1 MIVYE
6 NPWFRV
12 SKEGDFHIIEENTAG
27 EGAVVLPLVGDAV
40 LLLEMRRPS
49 QNGEL
54 TLELPRGF
62 GQMGEGA
69 QSAAAR
75 ELAEETGYVLPVEA
89 FTLLGHVRPNT
100 GILRSRVAVF
110 AVEIAE
116 GTSQQVP
123 DKEADGYRL
132 LSLSDLPAAIADGQ
146 IEDGF
151 TLSALMLYQARLSL
165 RP

>member
-12 SKEGDFHIIEENTAG
+12 SKEGDFHIIEENTGG
-27 EGAVVLPLVGDAV
+27 EGAVVLPLVEGQV

-62 GQMGEGA
+62 GEAGEAGIQAA
-69 QSAAAR
+69 QR
-75 ELAEETGYVLPVEA
+75 ELAEETGYVLGEDD
-89 FTLLGHVRPNT
+89 FTLIGHVRPNT

-110 AVEIAE
+110 TVEITQDQPHKAR
-116 GTSQQVP
+116 
-123 DKEADGYRL
+123 DNEASAVRMMPL
-132 LSLSDLPAAIADGQ
+132 EDLPAAIADGQ
-146 IEDGF
+146 IEDAF
-151 TLSALMLYQARLSL
+151 TLSALMLYQARTV
-165 RP
+165 RR